1 MKDPKWRGP
10 TGAKLRFEIAAR
22 EDSWLAVR
30 CMSNEWG
37 AFAAGP
43 KAEYAAVKKLE
54 VKDGWA
60 TVEVEL
66 SDLRPIGVTKATLAD
81 WSTLTDLSFTPNI
94 PAELK
99 TAEMT
104 PAKGWTRGFNPAIR
118 NLRWEGGSYGLTQR
132 PPATLTEAERT
143 KAFNDAIKAS
153 LEQEKRDRK

>member
-1 MKDPKWRGP
+1 M
-10 TGAKLRFEIAAR
+10 I
-22 EDSWLAVR
+22 
-30 CMSNEWG
+30 N
-37 AFAAGP
+37 
-43 KAEYAAVKKLE
+43 AAVKKLE

-104 PAKGWTRGFNPAIR
+104 TPKGWTRGFAPKIR

-132 PPATLTEAERT
+132 PPATLTEAEST
-143 KAFNDAIKAS
+143 KAFNDSIKAS